1 MESKK
6 EMPIMSELITL
17 AILRISY
24 RATIVNRS
32 HAQDESIDLWYEVF
46 GDLMIAGAETANHDR
61 I

>member
-17 AILRISY
+17 AILRISRNAL
-24 RATIVNRS
+24 RAYQA
-32 HAQDESIDLWYEVF
+32 HAQDESIELWYEVF
-46 GDLMIAGAETANHDR
+46 GDLMIAGAETANHDC